1 MPKVSV
7 LTPLF
12 NPPEPYLREMIDSI
26 LNQSL
31 SDFEF
36 ILLNDC
42 PDDTRTDDIV
52 ASYHDE
58 RIVYLKNQTNLGIA
72 ASRNKLIDLAKGDYL
87 AVVDHDDVSL
97 SSRLKKEADFL
108 DTHPNCGVVS
118 SWYQKIYG
126 QRNLVRKRPQNNDE
140 IVEAMRHGCAVIHPA
155 AMLRKSVLNQFH
167 IRYEQEF
174 SPAEDYALFAR
185 LIGKTEFYNLQEV
198 LLLYRNFSGNTS
210 HQKRQQMHDNDARI
224 KNIIEQKRLLKADV
238 MRRIR
243 AVDDDLKIL
252 IRKRQKDFGVKRN
265 DKVLGVYLVS
275 DLFRGKISD
284 VANSTRV
291 ACGADIFN
299 GAFVA
304 GRTMVDWSEKW
315 KKMLSFRL

>member
-7 LTPLF
+7 LTPLY
-12 NPPEPYLREMIDSI
+12 NPPETYLREMIDSI

-42 PDDTRTDDIV
+42 PDDTHTDDIV

-72 ASRNKLIDLAKGDYL
+72 ASRNKLIDLAKSDYL

-97 SSRLKKEADFL
+97 HTRLKKEADFL
-108 DTHPNCGVVS
+108 DAHPNCGVVS

-126 QRNLVRKRPQNNDE
+126 KRNLVRKRPQTNDE
-140 IVEAMRHGCAVIHPA
+140 IVEAMRYGCAVIHPA

-167 IRYEQEF
+167 IRYEQDF

-224 KNIIEQKRLLKADV
+224 KTIIEQKRLLKADV
-238 MRRIR
+238 MRQIH
-243 AVDDDLKIL
+243 AVNDDLKSL
-252 IRKRQKDFGVKRN
+252 IRKGKKDFFLKKQNGGFGKTSALN
-265 DKVLGVYLVS
+265 LVEK
-275 DLFRGKISD
+275 KI
-284 VANSTRV
+284 
-291 ACGADIFN
+291 GAEPNIERIIGWPNIDIGQFLMR
-299 GAFVA
+299 
-304 GRTMVDWSEKW
+304 RTMVDWSEKW
-315 KKMLSFRL
+315 KKMLNFRL